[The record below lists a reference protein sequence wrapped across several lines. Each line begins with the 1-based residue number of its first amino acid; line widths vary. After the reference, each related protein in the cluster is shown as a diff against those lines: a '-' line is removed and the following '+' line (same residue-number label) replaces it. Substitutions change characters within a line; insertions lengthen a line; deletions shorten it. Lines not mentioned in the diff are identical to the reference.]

1 MRGYKRRRDRERWSE
16 KYRAKKARE
25 GMTRSDVKEGRVGEG
40 EVEGWKE
47 REGREGD
54 GGRDGGTKGEREGE
68 MEMERG
74 LSF

>member
-47 REGREGD
+47 REGRE
-54 GGRDGGTKGEREGE
+54 
-68 MEMERG
+68 
-74 LSF
+74 